1 MKKFVFKATALAIG
15 ALVGGSAF
23 ATITLSDST
32 ADAVTYAKELV
43 ADGANL
49 SDANLAV
56 VSKLGF
62 GVSSGATRYL
72 RFDLTNAKWNT
83 AVTAARL
90 DTGVAA
96 AGTSYTPAVAVVQGG
111 STADSYVIFQ
121 VTADVNYDQADYLS
135 LALNTIGVKV
145 TSTGAPVS
153 LTYAMY
159 ETAEKAVNN
168 DPTTKLGGYTET
180 VAKFGNALSFAVTKN
195 TQTASVEAAFKK
207 FSTTATP
214 AAPAALTAKI
224 GSLDNTPN
232 TTFTA
237 AGVAVTNADL
247 IAAGTKVKVT
257 GDFGAKGSVFLD
269 NNDNCGTTGTA
280 GVFATGNTTLATIT
294 TNAAAI
300 AANVCYTVT
309 GDTAVPEQTVTV
321 VYDVTP
327 AGASTTADTASETLG
342 TILHDGT
349 TLQAPF
355 ATIHPDYL
363 SRVVL
368 TSTYG
373 VDAAVAASVIAED
386 GKSCATGTAS
396 YTVKAG
402 KMLVINTKDICPSMA
417 DGSTRLAVKLDIVAP
432 STTISGVYNVMNYD
446 QVTGKTNSLIS
457 YPLLRPGT
465 N

>member
-62 GVSSGATRYL
+62 GVSSGATRYV

-90 DTGVAA
+90 DAETAA
-96 AGTSYTPAVAVVQGG
+96 AAALAPLVAVVQGG
-111 STADSYVIFQ
+111 ATTESYVIFQ
-121 VTADVNYDQADYLS
+121 VTAETNYDQADKWLF
-135 LALNTIGVKV
+135 ALNTVGVKV
-145 TSTGAPVS
+145 TSTGSPVT

-159 ETAEKAVNN
+159 ETAEKAVAN
-168 DPTTKLGGYTET
+168 DPVTKLGGYNET
-180 VAKFGNALSFAVTKN
+180 IAKFGNALNFAVTKN

-224 GSLDNTPN
+224 GSLDNTVN

-269 NNDNCGTTGTA
+269 GNDNCATVGTA
-280 GVFATGNTTLATIT
+280 GVFATGNSTLATIT

-321 VYDVTP
+321 VYDVTA

-355 ATIHPDYL
+355 ATIHADYL

-373 VDAAVAASVIAED
+373 TDAAVAASVITED
-386 GKSCATGTAS
+386 GNTCASGTAS
-396 YTVKAG
+396 YTIKAG
-402 KMLVINTKDICPSMA
+402 KMLVINTKDICPSITA
-417 DGSTRLAVKLDIVAP
+417 GATRLAVKLDVVAP

-457 YPLLRPGT
+457 YPMVRPT
-465 N
+465 EN